1 MFLFVCFVCFFF
13 YIQAIAG
20 YSFRKTEPPPG
31 FAVGMLGSPKTE
43 FQGKP
48 YGLHSLLSRNY
59 KSCFFFLF
67 VSKSLPMIHA
77 FK

>member
-1 MFLFVCFVCFFF
+1 MFLFVCFFTSRQLRDIHFE
-13 YIQAIAG
+13 
-20 YSFRKTEPPPG
+20 KTEPPPG

-67 VSKSLPMIHA
+67 VSKSLPIIHA